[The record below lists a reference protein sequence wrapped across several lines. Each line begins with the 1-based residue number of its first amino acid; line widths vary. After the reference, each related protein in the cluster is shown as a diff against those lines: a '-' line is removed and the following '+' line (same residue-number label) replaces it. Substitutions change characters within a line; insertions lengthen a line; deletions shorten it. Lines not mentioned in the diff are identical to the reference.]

1 MRHLLLATA
10 MFVLGLA
17 ITLGTASVLHDVAVI
32 RGKSAQ
38 SDGFKLSQMTII
50 AMKPSNHGRSPAA
63 DTPYDSHF

>member
-32 RGKSAQ
+32 RGKSVQ
-38 SDGFKLSQMTII
+38 SDGFELGQMTNLT
-50 AMKPSNHGRSPAA
+50 MKPSMQGRSPAA